1 MDNTKIDK
9 YFLLIGFDK
18 IKFVALNQ
26 KNEISINKEF
36 LINDSSLDDNLKS
49 LENFLDQNIIKIED
63 ELNNHIKDIYLIINY
78 NDFLTIDMSSI
89 SNFKNYVAQPA
100 NTSNFLNNIKNNLMK
115 NMDGYDLIHVIINK
129 FIIDRKDYA
138 SIPDEDNYTDIFLE
152 LRFIFLKDDI
162 IQNLKSVFS
171 KYQISVKNISSYK
184 YVNGFE
190 NLEKKNIFS
199 LTYQLSNGLNEKEI
213 MLINKP
219 TKNIGFF
226 EKFFNFF
233 S

>member
-9 YFLLIGFDK
+9 FFLLIGFDK
-18 IKFVALNQ
+18 IKFVALNK

-89 SNFKNYVAQPA
+89 SNFKNYVAQPI

-129 FIIDRKDYA
+129 FIIDRKDYS
-138 SIPDEDNYTDIFLE
+138 SIPDENNYTDIFLE

-162 IQNLKSVFS
+162 IQNLKSVLS

-184 YVNGFE
+184 YVDGFE

-199 LTYQLSNGLNEKEI
+199 LAYQLSNGFNEKEI

-233 S
+233 N